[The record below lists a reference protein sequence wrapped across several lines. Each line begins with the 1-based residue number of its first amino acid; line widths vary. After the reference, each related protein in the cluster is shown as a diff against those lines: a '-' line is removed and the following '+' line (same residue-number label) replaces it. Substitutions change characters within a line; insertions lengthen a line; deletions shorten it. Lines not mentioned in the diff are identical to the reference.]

1 MCIFKAALCE
11 DLHLFSKI
19 AHLCLFM
26 YFICLSF
33 NYIFFKTKGCIIIGA
48 TWLLQRERKIMHLF
62 SFLFYSWSCTF
73 YTEFRTVYIQMYSYN
88 SSDVW
93 CEMHAR
99 SYLLI
104 CSRGKHILLYLTF
117 HCFVLSSFAYL
128 WGYLWCLILNAVIGY
143 SL

>member
-1 MCIFKAALCE
+1 MHTSVCLCI
-11 DLHLFSKI
+11 LHV
-19 AHLCLFM
+19 CL
-26 YFICLSF
+26 F
-33 NYIFFKTKGCIIIGA
+33 NYIFFKTKGCIITGA
-48 TWLLQRERKIMHLF
+48 TWLLQREKKTMHLF
-62 SFLFYSWSCTF
+62 LFFNSWSCTF

-104 CSRGKHILLYLTF
+104 CSRGKHIPSLSDLPLF
-117 HCFVLSSFAYL
+117 FFFFVFFAYL

-143 SL
+143 SLCNLGFELYI